1 MPQQQLELSTK
12 SVHYLWSLCINS
24 REEIILLNIFL
35 SDFEP
40 VNRVLRASV
49 VRLSLVGERKNAVSP
64 DSRRAA
70 DGLTFCKLFLL
81 TMNCA
86 LTYC

>member
-1 MPQQQLELSTK
+1 MYVLFGHFVLK
-12 SVHYLWSLCINS
+12 VVKKAYF
-24 REEIILLNIFL
+24 LNIIL
-35 SDFEP
+35 SDFKP

-64 DSRRAA
+64 DPRRAA

-81 TMNCA
+81 TMNCTV
-86 LTYC
+86 TYC